1 MPLDCPDMRPER
13 VCVLTRSMNDRFNK
27 MEFDLT
33 EIVCRGQ
40 TTRDERDLTEL
51 LMLLLFEL
59 LRFIPVIDS
68 DPSQIRR
75 NVRRCCLTEH
85 ETFPTNQTIRR
96 ST

>member
-13 VCVLTRSMNDRFNK
+13 VCVLTRPMNDRFNN
-27 MEFDLT
+27 MELDLT

-40 TTRDERDLTEL
+40 TTRDERDLSEL

-68 DPSQIRR
+68 DPGQIRR
-75 NVRRCCLTEH
+75 NVRRCYLTGH
-85 ETFPTNQTIRR
+85 KTFPTNQTIRR